1 MRKKEELK
9 SLANKCIAILTT
21 KYLVKKV
28 FLIGSL
34 VHGIVHERSDIDLV
48 VEGLPSEFYIKAL
61 SELNDLLPPG
71 VEINLIPFEDAFESL
86 KEKTIKEGE
95 LVYG

>member
-1 MRKKEELK
+1 MQDLG
-9 SLANKCIAILTT
+9 ITILTS
-21 KYLVKKV
+21 KYQVKIV

-61 SELNDLLPPG
+61 SELSDIMPPG